1 MATCP
6 QCGSENIQEMIMP
19 PCVSYTCLDCGYEW
33 VTCLDP
39 RLMYLP
45 LKTLI
50 CGGVG
55 GAIVGGLT
63 KRQLKWV
70 GIGAV
75 TGGLLG
81 WLCGVTYS
89 AYLASQL

>member
-6 QCGSENIQEMIMP
+6 QCESENIQEVIAP

-50 CGGVG
+50 W
-55 GAIVGGLT
+55 IS
-63 KRQLKWV
+63 
-70 GIGAV
+70 IS
-75 TGGLLG
+75 
-81 WLCGVTYS
+81 Y
-89 AYLASQL
+89 ASMLFITV